1 MTSTATHLAS
11 HVTIKA
17 AQSNLD
23 KLQHWFMQKVA
34 PLKTVYPSEYKTWLK
49 ELGSIREQLH
59 KTGSIRVAL
68 IGSTGAGKSTFL
80 NAVLGQQVLPVGVME
95 PCTAFVTVV
104 RYQADEGYSVVIDF
118 ATAQDWQ
125 SEIEAFIATSAPG
138 DSEDDGISKQIIHA
152 YRKKMEAL
160 YGIKLDREA
169 SPEAVR
175 QLKIPAE
182 ALDVL
187 QSGGRKKW
195 KFDDTKSML
204 DQLRKLVRGESALWP
219 LVKQVTIS
227 GPYDGL
233 RGGVELVDLPGL
245 NDPNE
250 ARIEVT
256 REFLRSSPFVW
267 LVFPMVRGLTKDLRE
282 VLVSEKLLR
291 TLILSGTYN
300 ALSLIGTKADDI
312 DFDSAPQFGL
322 DPNSCTQ
329 AELIQAFRDQTVIK
343 AREQLQEFVRDLS
356 HHGDS
361 PETLARMIDLAANV
375 RVHAVSASAFNVLN
389 KVLRSNKD
397 YGIHHA
403 DDTGIPAIHDH
414 LSQIVHEVGEGL
426 IARTS
431 ITRTLQLRDE
441 VAFFFRAEASR
452 HTPEVARTR
461 QALEAEIHNLQT
473 RIEKAG
479 TYAKAQLEASREKFL
494 GRIKPLAQASMQSL
508 HRTFENWRNIHWATL
523 RALMHR
529 DGVFKSPSSG
539 KVFDLNADLTEPLMK
554 HLPMSWEQYFTDDLG
569 RARSD
574 YVLRITEAGS
584 DFGHRVQLIV
594 GQLGV
599 EPDGMLKRQ
608 LKWFEEKVTLLSQ
621 RCTHTLEDQVSER
634 RRELAS
640 KITLVSRDA
649 LKPAFAAAKL
659 EAGPGMKARM
669 LDHIIPVAGKAAPV
683 IFSTI
688 HTDLTEGIAGLESVF
703 LRLLDDLLQVTLEQ
717 AKTVANNATI
727 DLDDAAV
734 PTEVRDVLDSVP
746 EL

>member
-1 MTSTATHLAS
+1 MSVTAIP
-11 HVTIKA
+11 VTIEA
-17 AQSNLD
+17 AQRNLD
-23 KLQHWFMQKVA
+23 NLQHWFIHKVA
-34 PLKTVYPSEYKTWLK
+34 PLKSVYPAEYKNWLK
-49 ELGSIREQLH
+49 ELGSIREQLQ

-104 RYQADEGYSVVIDF
+104 RYQADEGYSVAIDF

-138 DSEDDGISKQIIHA
+138 DSDEDGISKQIVHA

-160 YGIKLDREA
+160 YGIKIDREA
-169 SPEAVR
+169 SPEAIR

-187 QSGGRKKW
+187 KSGGRKKW
-195 KFDDTKSML
+195 KFDDAKSML

-282 VLVSEKLLR
+282 VLVGEKLLR

-312 DFDSAPQFGL
+312 DFDSASQFGL
-322 DPNSCTQ
+322 DPDTCNRT
-329 AELIQAFRDQTVIK
+329 ELIQAFRDQTVIK

-361 PETLARMIDLAANV
+361 PETLARMLDLAANV

-389 KVLRSNKD
+389 KVLRSTKD
-397 YGIHHA
+397 YGINHVDA
-403 DDTGIPAIHDH
+403 TGIPAIHIH

-431 ITRTLQLRDE
+431 VTRTQQLRDE

-452 HTPEVARTR
+452 NSPQVARTR
-461 QALEAEIHNLQT
+461 QALETEIHNLEA

-479 TYAKAQLEASREKFL
+479 IHAKAQLEASREKFL
-494 GRIKPLAQASMQSL
+494 SRIRPLAQVSMQSL

-529 DGVFKSPSSG
+529 DGVFKSPSNG

-594 GQLGV
+594 GQYGV
-599 EPDGMLKRQ
+599 KPDGMLKRQ

-621 RCTHTLEDQVSER
+621 RCNHTLEDQVSER

-640 KITLVSRDA
+640 KIALVSRDA

-669 LDHIIPVAGKAAPV
+669 LDHIVPVAGKAAPV

-688 HTDLTEGIAGLESVF
+688 HTDLTEGTAGLESVF

-717 AKTVANNATI
+717 AKTVANNAAI
-727 DLDDAAV
+727 DLDEASV
-734 PTEVRDVLDSVP
+734 PPEMREILDSVP
-746 EL
+746 AL